1 MHPLKE
7 LHYFDTLH
15 GVRPPEALRGYC
27 QKQLARELDNIVAAK
42 DFLFINDV
50 YRCYLRSCRMLGLG
64 DVAGVEYLD
73 LFRPFLQRRTMLG
86 EVTPEYMLL
95 EPPAI
100 ASMKQV
106 IGADAT
112 VLLVCRDPVDRL
124 LSAVKLMNAY
134 NNLGMES
141 DAAGEWLRANLAAEG
156 AWMQAQDGYNDY
168 QGAVERF
175 GSQFPRF
182 LAISYDELTR
192 SPSTVARRIREV
204 AEIDIDVEKFSAA
217 SRQVKNDLGLGFEL
231 GDELRQML
239 SIRYRTQSE
248 YFRTL
253 FPDQYE
259 LPGRQ

>member
-1 MHPLKE
+1 
-7 LHYFDTLH
+7 
-15 GVRPPEALRGYC
+15 
-27 QKQLARELDNIVAAK
+27 
-42 DFLFINDV
+42 
-50 YRCYLRSCRMLGLG
+50 
-64 DVAGVEYLD
+64 
-73 LFRPFLQRRTMLG
+73 
-86 EVTPEYMLL
+86 
-95 EPPAI
+95 
-100 ASMKQV
+100 
-106 IGADAT
+106 
-112 VLLVCRDPVDRL
+112 
-124 LSAVKLMNAY
+124 
-134 NNLGMES
+134 
-141 DAAGEWLRANLAAEG
+141 
-156 AWMQAQDGYNDY
+156 MQAQDGYNDY